1 MDHRDDARAAELNNL
16 RLALVTFALQL
27 DVFEIRIKAG
37 EFESTM
43 EPERY
48 GPTPET
54 GGGLRKEA

>member
-27 DVFEIRIKAG
+27 EIFEIRIRSGSPA
-37 EFESTM
+37 SSV
-43 EPERY
+43 EPER
-48 GPTPET
+48 PRPAPDI

>member
-27 DVFEIRIKAG
+27 EIFEIRIRSGSPA
-37 EFESTM
+37 SSV
-43 EPERY
+43 EPERHR
-48 GPTPET
+48 PAPDT